1 MPDVT
6 ALKKDIL
13 AQAKKIYAAQ
23 VKWRRHIHQRPE
35 VAYEEFQTTAYVR
48 KLVKELGLKVLPLNM
63 PTGLLAEI
71 KGAKSGPTV
80 AIRADIDA
88 LPVAEATGLPF
99 ASKIP
104 GRMHACG
111 HDVHTAIALGTAAVL
126 MKMREHLR
134 GNVRFLFQPAEEMP
148 PGGARPMIAN
158 GALKNVAT
166 IFGVHTEPHLAV
178 GKIGLRDGP
187 AMASVYDFDLIIKG
201 KGGHAARPHTAVDA
215 VVIAAE
221 VVGSIQK
228 IVSREID
235 PVTPVAVTFGQIEG
249 GTARNVVADR
259 VTLTG
264 TARTFSRAARKRVPA
279 LIRRTVGGV
288 CKAHGAGFEIIEAAS
303 YPVLVNDPATN
314 RLFARNQE
322 FLFGKN
328 RVTEAQTVLGGED
341 FACYLQK
348 VPGAWMRLGVM
359 NKRIGADQPW
369 HSPRFI
375 VDEEAMYYGTAL
387 LVASTL
393 DYMERHDK

>member
-1 MPDVT
+1 MPDVS
-6 ALKKDIL
+6 ALRKDIL
-13 AQAKKIYAAQ
+13 AHTRKVHAAQ
-23 VKWRRHIHQRPE
+23 VKWRRHIHQYPE
-35 VAYEEFQTTAYVR
+35 ISNEEFETTAFLR
-48 KLVKELGLKVLPLNM
+48 KQVKRLGLKILPLKM

-71 KGAKSGPTV
+71 RGSKSGPTV

-88 LPVAEATGLPF
+88 LPVLEQTGLPF
-99 ASKIP
+99 ASKIK

-111 HDVHTAIALGTAAVL
+111 HDLHTATVLGTAAVL
-126 MKMREHLR
+126 TKMREHLA
-134 GNVRFLFQPAEEMP
+134 GNVRFLFQPAEETP

-166 IFGVHTEPHLAV
+166 IFGIHTDPHLAV

-215 VVIAAE
+215 IVIAAE

-235 PVTPVAVTFGQIEG
+235 PVTPVAVTFGRIEG

-259 VTLTG
+259 VTLVG
-264 TARTFSRAARKRVPA
+264 TARTFSKAARKRVPA
-279 LIRRTVGGV
+279 LIRRTVSGV
-288 CKAHGAGFEIIEAAS
+288 CRAHGAGFEIIEAAS

-322 FLFGKN
+322 LLFGKN

-359 NKRIGADQPW
+359 NKQIGADQPW

-387 LVASTL
+387 LVAATL
-393 DYMERHDK
+393 DYMERRAK

>member
-6 ALKKDIL
+6 SLKDKIL
-13 AQAKKIYAAQ
+13 RLSREMHKSQ
-23 VKWRRHIHQRPE
+23 VKWRRHLHQFPE
-35 VAYEEFQTTAYVR
+35 TANEEFETTAYI
-48 KLVKELGLKVLPLNM
+48 KTLVQQLGLKLLPLKM
-63 PTGLLAEI
+63 PTGALAEI
-71 KGAKSGPTV
+71 KGPRSGPTV

-88 LPVAEATGLPF
+88 LPVLEQTGLPY
-99 ASKIP
+99 ASKHR

-111 HDVHTAIALGTAAVL
+111 HDAHTAIALGTAAVL
-126 MKMREHLR
+126 MKMHGELE

-166 IFGVHTEPHLAV
+166 IFGVHVEPHLAV

-187 AMASVYDFDLIIKG
+187 AMASVYDFDIIIKG
-201 KGGHAARPHTAVDA
+201 KGGHAARPHTSVDA
-215 VVIAAE
+215 VTTAAE
-221 VVGSIQK
+221 VVSSIQK

-235 PVTPVAVTFGQIEG
+235 PVTPVAVTFGKIEG

-264 TARTFSRAARKRVPA
+264 TARTFSKAARKKVPS

-288 CKAHGAGFEIIEAAS
+288 CRAHGAGFELIEAAS
-303 YPVLVNDPATN
+303 YPVLVNDAATN
-314 RLFARNQE
+314 RLYARNQE
-322 FLFGKN
+322 LLFGKN

-341 FACYLQK
+341 FACYLQE
-348 VPGAWMRLGVM
+348 VPGSWMRLGVM
-359 NKRIGADQPW
+359 NKKIGADQPW

-375 VDEEAMYYGTAL
+375 IDEEAMYYGTAL

-393 DYMERHDK
+393 DYMNRNRK